1 MKKLA
6 VVLVA
11 LTVLALVGCGPSAE
25 QKKMVADLTT
35 EVTTMVNSTSA
46 KLGDLDNVAGQI
58 TSAISGAD
66 SLAMKFPKDTASIMG
81 AITQLK
87 SAKDRVMSVKENV
100 SAWVSN
106 FKAPD
111 LTKMKFDEV
120 LTSLK
125 KSKDEL
131 TSAGAEVEGAMTAAT
146 TALDG
151 YKGIASGLM
160 TKLTTKKK

>member
-11 LTVLALVGCGPSAE
+11 LTVVSLIGCGPSAE
-25 QKKMVADLTT
+25 QQKMVADLTT
-35 EVTTMVNSTSA
+35 EVTTMVNNTST
-46 KLGDLDNVAGQI
+46 KLGDLDNVAAQI
-58 TSAISGAD
+58 ASAVSGAD

-81 AITQLK
+81 AVNQLK
-87 SAKDRVMSVKENV
+87 SAKDRVMAVKDNV
-100 SAWVSN
+100 SAWISN
-106 FKAPD
+106 FKTPD

-131 TSAGAEVEGAMTAAT
+131 TSAGTEVEGAMSAAT
-146 TALDG
+146 AALDG
-151 YKGIASGLM
+151 YNGIASGLLS
-160 TKLTTKKK
+160 KLVAKKK